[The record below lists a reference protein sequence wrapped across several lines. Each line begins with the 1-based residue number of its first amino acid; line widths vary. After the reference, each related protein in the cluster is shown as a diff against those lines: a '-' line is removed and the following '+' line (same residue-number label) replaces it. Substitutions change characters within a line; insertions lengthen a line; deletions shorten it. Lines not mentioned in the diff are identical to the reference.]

1 MLDFQG
7 VSVRYGFQ
15 DVLSDVTFRVNKGE
29 RVGIVGPNGSG
40 KSTLFKI
47 ILGELST
54 DKGELIIEEKPRIGS
69 TRQHPEPDTPEETL
83 LEYSMRG
90 VPGFHEL
97 EERMHALEAALDSL
111 NGVNGSNAFNGLSG
125 ANGPNGHSSVNG
137 ANAFNGLN
145 KDKLLREYGEV
156 QTEFEHLGGYDL
168 ETRVKVAL
176 GGLGFA
182 TDEFSKPFASFSGG
196 WRMRAELSRV
206 LASEPDLLLL
216 DEPSN
221 YLDLPAVDWLQGF
234 LKQYHGTLMLISH
247 DRYLLR
253 TLTDII
259 VEVDAET
266 ATRYEGNL
274 DWYLKEREVRYQH
287 LLAAK
292 ENQDHHREQ
301 LQRFVDRFR
310 AQATKAAQAQSRQK
324 LIDKI
329 DEKRI
334 VLPKRYSRR
343 GRLRLAEPPPS
354 GVEMFRCENLF
365 FTYEEGEKVRRE
377 EGEKYFP
384 PSHLPTSS
392 PSHLPTSSPS
402 HLPTSSPSH
411 LPHYVLHDVSFN
423 IMRGDKVALIGYNGL
438 GKSTLM
444 RLIAG
449 TRKPTSGKAILGHN
463 VVPGYLSQEFAETIP
478 PDLSVYRIA
487 KSAWQGATNITGEK
501 NFRNQL
507 GAFGFDENDVE
518 KPAGVLSGGEK
529 IRLAFLRL
537 FLQAPNFLLLDEPTT
552 HLDLDGRKLL
562 QEALTAYKGTIL
574 LVSHDIEFV
583 RAVATSVL
591 EITREGIRSF
601 PGGYDYYMEKK
612 AQLPTPGAHA
622 KDQKQAAP
630 QPGARLTSKELRQ
643 QRAAERAKI
652 APKVKELKK
661 RVETAEKKLEE
672 LQAALE
678 ATSEELFNPKP
689 TTNFA
694 EANRQVQIIQY
705 EIDRYTKEWEDAAT
719 ELESLDKN
727 GEEA

>member
-1 MLDFQG
+1 MLDFQNI
-7 VSVRYGFQ
+7 SVHYGQQ
-15 DVLSDVTFRVNKGE
+15 DVLTGVTFRVNKFE
-29 RVGIVGPNGSG
+29 RIGVVGPNGSG

-47 ILGELST
+47 ILGELSP
-54 DKGELIIEEKPRIGS
+54 DHGELIIEEKPRIGS

-83 LEYSMRG
+83 LEYSLRG

-97 EERMHALEAALDSL
+97 EQRMHALEERMDAGDKTAL
-111 NGVNGSNAFNGLSG
+111 
-125 ANGPNGHSSVNG
+125 
-137 ANAFNGLN
+137 
-145 KDKLLREYGEV
+145 KEYGEV

-176 GGLGFA
+176 GGLGFS
-182 TDEFSKPFASFSGG
+182 TDEFTRPFASFSGG

-206 LASEPDLLLL
+206 LASDPDLLLL

-221 YLDLPAVDWLQGF
+221 YLDLPAVDWLQRY
-234 LKQYHGTLMLISH
+234 LKQYQGTLMLISH

-253 TLTDII
+253 TLTNTI

-274 DWYLKEREVRYQH
+274 DWYLREREVRFQH

-329 DEKRI
+329 DEQRI

-343 GRLRLAEPPPS
+343 GRLRLAEPPAS
-354 GVEMFRCENLF
+354 GIEMFRCENLF
-365 FTYEEGEKVRRE
+365 FSYDGVKN
-377 EGEKYFP
+377 
-384 PSHLPTSS
+384 
-392 PSHLPTSSPS
+392 
-402 HLPTSSPSH
+402 
-411 LPHYVLHDVSFN
+411 VLHDVSFN
-423 IMRGDKVALIGYNGL
+423 VSRGDKVALIGYNGL

-449 TRKPTSGKAILGHN
+449 ARQPTAGKAILGHN

-478 PDLSVYRIA
+478 PDLTVYRIA
-487 KSAWQGATNITGEK
+487 KNAWQGATNLTGEK

-518 KPAGVLSGGEK
+518 KQAGVLSGGEK

-552 HLDLDGRKLL
+552 HLDLDGRQLL
-562 QEALTAYKGTIL
+562 QDALREYKGTIL

-591 EITREGIRSF
+591 EITREGIRAF
-601 PGGYDYYMEKK
+601 PGGYDYYLEKRDIGRSVPSAEAHHEEKAESEKEDGGEKK
-612 AQLPTPGAHA
+612 LSS
-622 KDQKQAAP
+622 
-630 QPGARLTSKELRQ
+630 RELRQ
-643 QRAAERAKI
+643 LRAAERAKT
-652 APKVKELKK
+652 APRMRELKK
-661 RVETAEKKLEE
+661 RVETAERKLEE
-672 LQAALE
+672 LQAALD
-678 ATSEELFNPKP
+678 AASEELFNPKP

-694 EANRQVQIIQY
+694 ECNRQVQVIQY
-705 EIDRYTKEWEDAAT
+705 EIDRYTQDWEEAAT
-719 ELESLDKN
+719 ELEKLQSEQN
-727 GEEA
+727 AERANPQ

>member
-1 MLDFQG
+1 MLDFQN
-7 VSVRYGFQ
+7 VSVHYGLQ
-15 DVLSDVTFRVNKGE
+15 DVLTDVSFRVNKFE

-54 DKGELIIEEKPRIGS
+54 DHGELIIEESPRIGS

-90 VPGFHEL
+90 VPGFCEL
-97 EERMHALEAALDSL
+97 EARMKALEAKLDSGDTNVL
-111 NGVNGSNAFNGLSG
+111 
-125 ANGPNGHSSVNG
+125 
-137 ANAFNGLN
+137 
-145 KDKLLREYGEV
+145 KEYGEV

-176 GGLGFA
+176 GGLGFSVE
-182 TDEFSKPFASFSGG
+182 EFDKPFASFSGG

-221 YLDLPAVDWLQGF
+221 YLDLPAVDWLQRF
-234 LKQYHGTLMLISH
+234 LKLYRGTLLLISH

-253 TLTDII
+253 SLTDII
-259 VEVDAET
+259 VEVDACT

-274 DWYLKEREVRYQH
+274 DWYLREREVRYQH
-287 LLAAK
+287 LLQAK

-329 DEKRI
+329 DEARI
-334 VLPKRYSRR
+334 ILPKRYSQR

-354 GVEMFRCENLF
+354 GIEMFRCENLF
-365 FTYEEGEKVRRE
+365 FSYDV
-377 EGEKYFP
+377 
-384 PSHLPTSS
+384 PSGVAAAPS
-392 PSHLPTSSPS
+392 PSHPPKW
-402 HLPTSSPSH
+402 
-411 LPHYVLHDVSFN
+411 VLHDVNFHVT
-423 IMRGDKVALIGYNGL
+423 RGDKVALIGYNGL

-444 RLIAG
+444 RILAG
-449 TRKPTSGKAILGHN
+449 TRQPTSGKAVLGHN
-463 VVPGYLSQEFAETIP
+463 VVPGYLSQELAETIP
-478 PDLSVYRIA
+478 PDLTVYRVA
-487 KSAWQGATNITGEK
+487 KDAWQGGTNISGEK

-518 KPAGVLSGGEK
+518 KQAGVLSGGEK

-552 HLDLDGRKLL
+552 HLDLDGRRLL
-562 QEALTAYKGTIL
+562 QEALQKYTGTIF

-591 EITREGIRSF
+591 EITREGIRQF
-601 PGGYDYYMEKK
+601 PGGYDYYCEKK
-612 AQLPTPGAHA
+612 AQREASASSAP
-622 KDQKQAAP
+622 AP
-630 QPGARLTSKELRQ
+630 QKKEADESRPEGEKLSSKELRQ

-652 APKVKELKK
+652 APRVKELKK
-661 RVETAEKKLEE
+661 RVEIAEKKIDE
-672 LQAALE
+672 LQKALDE
-678 ATSEELFNPKP
+678 ASEELFNPKP
-689 TTNFA
+689 TTDFG
-694 EANRQVQIIQY
+694 EVNRKVRTLQF
-705 EIDRYTKEWEDAAT
+705 EIDRYTADWEEAAT
-719 ELESLDKN
+719 ELESLTA
-727 GEEA
+727 E

>member
-1 MLDFQG
+1 MLDFQNI
-7 VSVRYGFQ
+7 SVRYGFQ
-15 DVLSDVTFRVNKGE
+15 DVLSNVTFRVNKGE
-29 RVGIVGPNGSG
+29 RVGVVGPNGSG

-47 ILGELST
+47 VLGELST
-54 DKGELIIEEKPRIGS
+54 DQGELIIEENPRIGS

-97 EERMHALEAALDSL
+97 EQRMHALESALDSL
-111 NGVNGSNAFNGLSG
+111 NGN
-125 ANGPNGHSSVNG
+125 
-137 ANAFNGLN
+137 NGLN
-145 KDKLLREYGEV
+145 GLEGKSKEQLLTEYGEV
-156 QTEFEHLGGYDL
+156 QTAFEHLGGYDL

-182 TDEFSKPFASFSGG
+182 TEEFAKPFASFSGG

-221 YLDLPAVDWLQGF
+221 YLDLPAVDWLQRY

-274 DWYLKEREVRYQH
+274 DWYLREREVRYQH

-329 DEKRI
+329 DEARI

-354 GVEMFRCENLF
+354 GIEMFRCENLTF
-365 FTYEEGEKVRRE
+365 SYDGVKN
-377 EGEKYFP
+377 
-384 PSHLPTSS
+384 
-392 PSHLPTSSPS
+392 
-402 HLPTSSPSH
+402 
-411 LPHYVLHDVSFN
+411 VLHDVSFS
-423 IMRGDKVALIGYNGL
+423 ISRGDRVALIGYNGL

-449 TRKPTSGKAILGHN
+449 TRQPTSGKAILGHN

-478 PDLSVYRIA
+478 PDLSVYRVA
-487 KSAWQGATNITGEK
+487 KNAWQGATNLTGEK

-562 QEALTAYKGTIL
+562 QEALQAYKGTIL

-591 EITREGIRSF
+591 EITRVGIRSF
-601 PGGYDYYMEKK
+601 PGGRQNIYY
-612 AQLPTPGAHA
+612 
-622 KDQKQAAP
+622 QKVN
-630 QPGARLTSKELRQ
+630 S
-643 QRAAERAKI
+643 
-652 APKVKELKK
+652 
-661 RVETAEKKLEE
+661 
-672 LQAALE
+672 
-678 ATSEELFNPKP
+678 N
-689 TTNFA
+689 
-694 EANRQVQIIQY
+694 
-705 EIDRYTKEWEDAAT
+705 
-719 ELESLDKN
+719 
-727 GEEA
+727 

>member
-1 MLDFQG
+1 MLDFQN

-15 DVLSDVTFRVNKGE
+15 DVLTDVTFRVNKYE

-97 EERMHALEAALDSL
+97 ETRMRDLEARIDSGDKSAL
-111 NGVNGSNAFNGLSG
+111 
-125 ANGPNGHSSVNG
+125 
-137 ANAFNGLN
+137 
-145 KDKLLREYGEV
+145 KEYGEV

-176 GGLGFA
+176 GGLGFS

-221 YLDLPAVDWLQGF
+221 YLDLPAVDWLQRF
-234 LKQYHGTLMLISH
+234 LKQYRGTLMLISH

-329 DEKRI
+329 DEERI

-354 GVEMFRCENLF
+354 GIEMFRCENLF
-365 FTYEEGEKVRRE
+365 FSYDGVKN
-377 EGEKYFP
+377 
-384 PSHLPTSS
+384 
-392 PSHLPTSSPS
+392 
-402 HLPTSSPSH
+402 
-411 LPHYVLHDVSFN
+411 VLHDVSFS
-423 IMRGDKVALIGYNGL
+423 ISRGDKVALIGYNGL

-449 TRKPTSGKAILGHN
+449 TRRPTSGKAILGHN
-463 VVPGYLSQEFAETIP
+463 VAPGYLSQEFAETIP

-487 KSAWQGATNITGEK
+487 KNAWQGATNISGEK

-537 FLQAPNFLLLDEPTT
+537 FLQTPNFLLLDEPTT

-562 QEALTAYKGTIL
+562 QEALAAYKGTIL

-612 AQLPTPGAHA
+612 SQIPAPAQTAEADRSTEPS
-622 KDQKQAAP
+622 AA
-630 QPGARLTSKELRQ
+630 ATRLTSKELRQ
-643 QRAAERAKI
+643 QRAAERAKM

-661 RVETAEKKLEE
+661 RVSTAEKKLEE
-672 LQAALE
+672 LQAALD
-678 ATSEELFNPKP
+678 AASEELFNPKP

-694 EANRQVQIIQY
+694 EANRQVQVIQY
-705 EIDRYTKEWEDAAT
+705 EIDRYTKDWEEAAM
-719 ELESLDKN
+719 ELEALEK
-727 GEEA
+727 